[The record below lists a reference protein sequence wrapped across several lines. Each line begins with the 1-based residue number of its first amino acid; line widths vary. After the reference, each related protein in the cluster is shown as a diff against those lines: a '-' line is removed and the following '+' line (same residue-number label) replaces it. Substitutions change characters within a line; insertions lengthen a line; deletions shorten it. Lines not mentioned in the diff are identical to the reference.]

1 MNIDILSQG
10 DESVMNQ
17 TIFIVEDD
25 EVLGNVVSLYLQQN
39 GYDVTVFTNVEM
51 AWKKINTQL
60 PSLLLL
66 DINLPGESGFELAKK
81 YREKTDEGIIIFLT
95 GNSQLEEKLTAFQ
108 LGADDYLTKPFL
120 MEELVA
126 RVKAHLRKVPLRKE
140 EKAKE
145 NVVIGDIR
153 LDFVTKNVYKKDVEI
168 PLFVK
173 EKKLLFFLAEN
184 YNRVFSAERLFEI
197 LWGMD
202 CDADLKTVAVHISNL
217 RKKIED
223 DSKHPQYLHTVRGF
237 GYKLYFEG
245 CS

>member
-25 EVLGNVVSLYLQQN
+25 EVLGNVVSLYLQKS
-39 GYDVTVFTNVEM
+39 GYDVTVFTSVEM
-51 AWKKINTQL
+51 AWKKINIQI

-66 DINLPGESGFELAKK
+66 DINLPGESGFDLAKK
-81 YREKTDEGIIIFLT
+81 YRKKTEEGIIIFLT
-95 GNSQLEEKLTAFQ
+95 GNSQLEEKLMAFQ

-140 EKAKE
+140 AEAQE
-145 NVVIGDIR
+145 NVIIGDIR

-184 YNRVFSAERLFEI
+184 YNRVFSAEQLFEI

-202 CDADLKTVAVHISNL
+202 SDADLKTVAVHISNL

>member
-25 EVLGNVVSLYLQQN
+25 EVLGNVVSLYLQKS
-39 GYDVTVFTNVEM
+39 GYDVTVFTSVEM
-51 AWKKINTQL
+51 AWKKINIQI

-66 DINLPGESGFELAKK
+66 DINLPGESGFDLAKK
-81 YREKTDEGIIIFLT
+81 YRKKTEEGIIIFLT
-95 GNSQLEEKLTAFQ
+95 GNSQLEEKLMAFQ

-140 EKAKE
+140 AEAQE
-145 NVVIGDIR
+145 NVIIGDIR

-173 EKKLLFFLAEN
+173 EKKLLFFLAKN
-184 YNRVFSAERLFEI
+184 YNRVFSAEQLFEI

-202 CDADLKTVAVHISNL
+202 SEADLKTVAVHISNL